1 MLTVVCY
8 PAMSDNIEVLIASV
22 LFVVMIV
29 VVAGKVIYPLVQRPG
44 PILESCAKLANFFR
58 KASNF
63 TNNAIMIIVGTLMA
77 LVLIIALIGHFF
89 FCR

>member
-8 PAMSDNIEVLIASV
+8 PAMSDNIEVLILSV
-22 LFVVMIV
+22 LFVIMIAAA
-29 VVAGKVIYPLVQRPG
+29 AGNVIYPFVREPG
-44 PILESCAKLANFFR
+44 PILQSCAKLAVFFR

-89 FCR
+89 F